1 MSRIEFP
8 EDFRWG
14 AATAAYSVEGAWKE
28 RGDCIWDAFCRV
40 PGRIR
45 DGSSGDLAC
54 SSVERYPE
62 DVALLKRMNLSSYRF
77 SISWPRVQPHGH
89 GPPHTAGLDYYR
101 RLLDALL
108 DAGIRPLPSLYHWD
122 LPQRLESR
130 GGWPERDTAGRFA
143 DYADLVARALGDR
156 ISDWL
161 LFSEPLVFTAFGYML
176 GLHAPGRRSAD
187 DFLRATHSVN
197 LAQGL
202 GFAAIR
208 ASAPA
213 ARIGSAFS
221 QSPCEPRR
229 DDAGDIAAAERW
241 HGLVNDWFIRPALE
255 GRYPAVFDGAV
266 PERRMGVREGDMRIV
281 RAPLDFLGVSVQTRT
296 RVEALGSGPAVDD
309 RLGLG
314 ATPVDDPE
322 GPVTDIG
329 WEVWPEAI
337 YQTLMRLSEDF
348 EEAELEITENGCA
361 ANEGPDE
368 NGLIWDQRR
377 ADFHRD
383 YLVAVARAMDDGA
396 KVRSYHVRG
405 LLDGFEWSEGFSQRF
420 GLAWVDSETG
430 DRSLKES
437 GRWYGEV
444 VARGGFEI

>member
-1 MSRIEFP
+1 MSHIQFP
-8 EDFRWG
+8 EDFHWG
-14 AATAAYSVEGAWKE
+14 ASTAAYSVEGAWKE
-28 RGDCIWDAFCRV
+28 RGDCIWDAFCRA
-40 PGRIR
+40 PGVIR
-45 DGSSGDLAC
+45 DGSSGDTAC
-54 SSVERYPE
+54 NSVARYPD
-62 DVALLKRMNLSSYRF
+62 DVVLLKRMNLTSYRF
-77 SISWPRVQPHGH
+77 SISWPRVQPLGH
-89 GPPHTAGLDYYR
+89 GDAHAAGLDYYR
-101 RLLDALL
+101 WLVDALL

-187 DFLRATHSVN
+187 DFLRASHSVN

-208 ASAPA
+208 ASAPE

-221 QSPCEPRR
+221 QSPCEPL
-229 DDAGDIAAAERW
+229 GDTPADLAASERW

-255 GRYPAVFDGAV
+255 GRYPAIFDGGV
-266 PERRMGVREGDMRIV
+266 PERRMGVLEGDMRIV

-296 RVEALGSGPAVDD
+296 RVAALDAGPAVDD
-309 RLGLG
+309 KLGLS
-314 ATPVDDPE
+314 ATPVHDPE
-322 GPVTDIG
+322 GPVTDMG
-329 WEVWPEAI
+329 WEIQPEAI

-348 EEAELEITENGCA
+348 EDTELEITENGCA
-361 ANEGPDE
+361 LHDSPDE
-368 NGLIWDQRR
+368 NGLVHDGRR
-377 ADFHRD
+377 ADFIRD

-396 KVRSYHVRG
+396 KVRGYHVRA
-405 LLDGFEWSEGFSQRF
+405 LLDGFEWSEGFGQKF

-430 DRSLKES
+430 DR
-437 GRWYGEV
+437 
-444 VARGGFEI
+444 A